1 MKSKMPIKK
10 WSSGRG
16 ALLFVAVLF
25 AASALIRFAAGS
37 GQAIAKEV
45 AEFNARDEVE
55 HAAPLCETT
64 PGAAELARTLVL
76 RQEEIEKKN
85 IRLLEFEQAL
95 VLTETEV
102 RARLAELKQAE
113 ERLSATI
120 AKSKT
125 AAEDDLSKLTSVYEN
140 MKPADAA
147 RLFEEMNPTFA
158 AGFIGRMRPD
168 AAASVMAGLSPQSAY
183 SISVILAGRNAKAGV
198 PQSMLP
204 EN

>member
-16 ALLFVAVLF
+16 ALLFVAGLF

-45 AEFNARDEVE
+45 AEMGSQEVDT
-55 HAAPLCETT
+55 HASPLCEPT

-76 RQEEIEKKN
+76 RQQEIEKKN
-85 IRLLEFEQAL
+85 VRLQEFEQAL
-95 VLTETEV
+95 ALTETEV

-113 ERLSATI
+113 DRLSATI
-120 AKSKT
+120 AQSKT

-147 RLFEEMNPTFA
+147 RLFEEMNATFA

-183 SISVILAGRNAKAGV
+183 SISVILAGRNAKAGDT
-198 PQSMLP
+198 QSMLP